1 MPDNKN
7 IDYTNNNEIK
17 IFLASSINE
26 FEKERNKIGDLVRR
40 MQDELLEKGIRINL
54 FECEFEDNAMVKG
67 RKQEQYNQKLRESDI
82 MILLIG
88 NRAGQFTV
96 EEYEV

>member
-54 FECEFEDNAMVKG
+54 FEC
-67 RKQEQYNQKLRESDI
+67 QKKLS
-82 MILLIG
+82 ILKDLYSLKT
-88 NRAGQFTV
+88 AK
-96 EEYEV
+96 